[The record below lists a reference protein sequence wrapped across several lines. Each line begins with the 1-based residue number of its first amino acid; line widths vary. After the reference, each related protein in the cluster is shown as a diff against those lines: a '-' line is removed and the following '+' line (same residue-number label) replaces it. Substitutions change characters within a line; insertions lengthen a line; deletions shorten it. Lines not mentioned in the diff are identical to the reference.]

1 MDTLDIVASTAEAAF
16 ATNARGS
23 IVALNKAAGRF
34 LGYEQKGILG
44 NRCYEVFCG
53 TDLFGNRFCD
63 KNCPVVNMAHRDEG
77 VRSFEL
83 NLRTAT
89 CEIFRT
95 NISIIVISGKATSE
109 FTIIHLLKPLEN
121 GKEKRSSANGFLLP
135 GRVSDQPSFHGLNS
149 GPLTPREIEVLRQ
162 LAAGTSTKEI
172 ATLLFISVAT
182 ARNHVQSIL
191 RKLKA
196 HSRLEAVFFARRVGR
211 I

>member
-1 MDTLDIVASTAEAAF
+1 MDTYEIVASTAEAAF
-16 ATNARGS
+16 ATNARGT

-63 KNCPVVNMAHRDEG
+63 KNCPVVNMAYRDEG

-89 CEIFRT
+89 FEIIRT
-95 NISIIVISGKATSE
+95 NISIIVVSGRANSE
-109 FTIIHLLKPLEN
+109 FAIIHLLKPLEN
-121 GKEKRSSANGFLLP
+121 GKEAKSSTAGFLLP
-135 GRVSDQPSFHGLNS
+135 GRASDQPSFHGLNS